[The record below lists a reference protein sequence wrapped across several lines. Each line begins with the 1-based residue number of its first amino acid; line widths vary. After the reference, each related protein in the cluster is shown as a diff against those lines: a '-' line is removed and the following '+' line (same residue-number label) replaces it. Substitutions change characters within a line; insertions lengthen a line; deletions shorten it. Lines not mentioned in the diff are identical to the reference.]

1 MRKTPY
7 YLISCQVFANVG
19 RTANLKKYCEV
30 FPKYF
35 HDHMRTHTRVYLAKA
50 VLFLL
55 MMVYEKEHCIKMSN
69 GAVNLTYYENHKQ

>member
-19 RTANLKKYCEV
+19 RTANLKKYCKV

-35 HDHMRTHTRVYLAKA
+35 HDHMRTHTRVYL

-69 GAVNLTYYENHKQ
+69 GAYYENHKQ